1 MKDKLFN
8 SLRAKKDILKVKGQK
23 KIYIYI
29 YILVNFKD

>member
-8 SLRAKKDILKVKGQK
+8 SLRVKKDILKVKGQK
-23 KIYIYI
+23 NIYI

>member
-23 KIYIYI
+23 KI
-29 YILVNFKD
+29 LVNFKD